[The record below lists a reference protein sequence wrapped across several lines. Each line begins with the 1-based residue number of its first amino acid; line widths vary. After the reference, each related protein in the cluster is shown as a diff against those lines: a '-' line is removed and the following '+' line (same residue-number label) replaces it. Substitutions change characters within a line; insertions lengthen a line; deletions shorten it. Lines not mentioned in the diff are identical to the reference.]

1 MASAFKAYMRGRG
14 GGVDFESR
22 VEFRGN
28 GMRPKCWVT
37 FNLVIPV
44 LRDKR

>member
-1 MASAFKAYMRGRG
+1 MASVFKAYMGKG
-14 GGVDFESR
+14 GGGEVLKA

-28 GMRPKCWVT
+28 GMRPQCWVT